1 MKKIFVILLS
11 VLLCTGLFGCAKV
24 ADEETIMLELQNGT
38 DWGLLDSTDKITAV
52 EIISRET
59 DKKLKRDEVWC
70 SVTIDAGDVMYQKEA
85 ELIYGLYDEGWR
97 LDNVTVDYP
106 ETWIITPLKGVSEDL
121 VKESINYMNI
131 NVGNDVWTIQG
142 SNLSEFSIV
151 GQETNIEEKT
161 DIVTVDVTVDD
172 IVETISGQMKITYY
186 FEDEWKVNE
195 ITGDDSFVASVKP
208 EMELNITETDLI
220 NELVKQEIRHEGSGM
235 NLTLASEEIS
245 DFEIISN
252 EVTYKGTQQLITC
265 KNILTK
271 PHMKL
276 EVESQFLY
284 NNDGTTWLSQVVQ
297 SNAKVME
304 IYGLE
309 GMWEGEYNDYPN
321 GISKLEI
328 LGVEGTEITAIYYYI
343 PVGISSKYASESG
356 SYNVSGKIDLD
367 TLNMTLLAGEW
378 IDEPQYT
385 NRHDKIDVTAV
396 LHIDESVIVGKA
408 HEYRSFIVK
417 KNE

>member
-59 DKKLKRDEVWC
+59 DKKIKRDEVWC

-195 ITGDDSFVASVKP
+195 ITGGDSFVASVKP

-284 NNDGTTWLSQVVQ
+284 NNDGTTWNSQVYQ
-297 SNAKVME
+297 SNVKVTE
-304 IYGLE
+304 VYGLE

-328 LGVEGTEITAIYYYI
+328 LGVEGNEITAIYYYI
-343 PVGISSKYASESG
+343 PVGKRSKYASESG

-367 TLNMTLLAGEW
+367 TLSMTLLAGEW
-378 IDEPQYT
+378 IEEPQYT

-396 LHIDESVIVGKA
+396 LYIDESVIAGNA
-408 HEYRSFIVK
+408 HEYRSFIVEK
-417 KNE
+417 SE